1 MTEVTF
7 PPSHQSSEAHLSSRW
22 LNRPKITVL
31 RAHKK
36 NGKVDAKLEQQNVK
50 LLCYRYGFQK
60 EALKTLKHHIYMKM

>member
-31 RAHKK
+31 RARKK
-36 NGKVDAKLEQQNVK
+36 IVK
-50 LLCYRYGFQK
+50 LMQNWSN
-60 EALKTLKHHIYMKM
+60 KMSNYAATGMVFRRRP